1 MAARA
6 RGEVRADI
14 SVGAA
19 AFCLDNLLLLFQ
31 FSFASDY
38 YRDRLRI
45 FLGLGDGEALDEGA
59 LIEAILDFARHA
71 ISA

>member
-1 MAARA
+1 M
-6 RGEVRADI
+6 RADI
-14 SVGAA
+14 SVGAV

-45 FLGLGDGEALDEGA
+45 FLGLGEGEAIDGEALIA
-59 LIEAILDFARHA
+59 AILDFARRA
-71 ISA
+71 LSA